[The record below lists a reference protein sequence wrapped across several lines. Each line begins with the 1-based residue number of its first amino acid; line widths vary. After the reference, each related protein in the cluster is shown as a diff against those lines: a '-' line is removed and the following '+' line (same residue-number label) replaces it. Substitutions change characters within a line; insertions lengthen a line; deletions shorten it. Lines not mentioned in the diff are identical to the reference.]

1 LESSNT
7 FFYSKICSTNVSFTM
22 ENLKATTTEFLLREG
37 LMDLHKTSKQWVS
50 EVDLWKLELE
60 FFQKLLDANA
70 RKVTTYKGKKT
81 IGHLQNLITYYQ
93 GELLDE
99 FAKAVRKHQKY
110 LNRIITGEESDEE
123 SYRVKHDIIDDKI
136 TSFKD
141 SFKSYKIELFEF
153 ISELI

>member
-1 LESSNT
+1 
-7 FFYSKICSTNVSFTM
+7 M

-50 EVDLWKLELE
+50 EVDLWKFELD

-70 RKVTTYKGKKT
+70 GKVTTYKGKKT

-99 FAKAVRKHQKY
+99 FAKAVRKHEKY
-110 LNRIITGEESDEE
+110 LNKIVTGEESDEE
-123 SYRVKHDIIDDKI
+123 SYRVKHDMIDDKI

-141 SFKSYKIELFEF
+141 GFKDYKKELFQF
-153 ISELI
+153 ITELM

>member
-1 LESSNT
+1 
-7 FFYSKICSTNVSFTM
+7 M

-37 LMDLHKTSKQWVS
+37 LMDLHKTSKIWVS
-50 EVDLWKLELE
+50 EVELWKIELE

-70 RKVTTYKGKKT
+70 NKVTTYKGKKT

-99 FAKAVRKHQKY
+99 FAKAVRKHEKY
-110 LNRIITGEESDEE
+110 LNNLVTGDGADDET
-123 SYRVKHDIIDDKI
+123 YRVKHDIIDDKI
-136 TSFKD
+136 NSFREG
-141 SFKSYKIELFEF
+141 FKSYKSELFEF

>member
-1 LESSNT
+1 
-7 FFYSKICSTNVSFTM
+7 M
-22 ENLKATTTEFLLREG
+22 EKLKATTTEFLLREG

-50 EVDLWKLELE
+50 EVGLWKLELE
-60 FFQKLLDANA
+60 FFQRLLDSNA
-70 RKVTTYKGKKT
+70 HKVTTYKGKKT

-93 GELLDE
+93 GDLLDE
-99 FAKAVRKHQKY
+99 FAKAVRKHEKY
-110 LNRIITGEESDEE
+110 LNRIIIGEESNEE

-141 SFKSYKIELFEF
+141 GFKGYKQELFQF

>member
-1 LESSNT
+1 
-7 FFYSKICSTNVSFTM
+7 M

-50 EVDLWKLELE
+50 EVDLWKLELD
-60 FFQKLLDANA
+60 FFQKLLDSNA
-70 RKVTTYKGKKT
+70 HKVTTYKGKKT

-99 FAKAVRKHQKY
+99 FAKAVRKHEKY
-110 LNRIITGEESDEE
+110 LNRVIVGEGASDE

-136 TSFKD
+136 NSFKEG
-141 SFKSYKIELFEF
+141 FKSYKSELFKF
-153 ISELI
+153 ISELM

>member
-1 LESSNT
+1 
-7 FFYSKICSTNVSFTM
+7 M

-37 LMDLHKTSKQWVS
+37 LMDLHKTSRIWVS
-50 EVDLWKLELE
+50 EVELWKIELE

-70 RKVTTYKGKKT
+70 SRVTTYKGKKT

-99 FAKAVRKHQKY
+99 FAKAVRKHEKY
-110 LNRIITGEESDEE
+110 LNNLVTVDGADDET
-123 SYRVKHDIIDDKI
+123 YRVKHDIIDDKI
-136 TSFKD
+136 NSFREG
-141 SFKSYKIELFEF
+141 FKNYKSELFEF